1 MGCGASKWKDP
12 GVVRRGRPRSV
23 GEVVVFLPGLRVP
36 RTVDFPQSLGDHLD
50 TSTVERLSA
59 LRATVVTMAMQESA
73 MALKPRRRT
82 TRHGGSGTANLLQ
95 ALEEYLPVLLGL
107 VKESS
112 DLRNK
117 VQFVWANQEDD
128 SEETSMADAWYE
140 VLSVLHLMAMVCFLQ
155 ANSLLLPRSYGD
167 GQGPR
172 VSEES
177 RRATVDVFLKAAGY
191 LDCAVNQVLPQ
202 IPPEKRFNSWLYQFM
217 NLNEPK
223 FRMTSTEL
231 FDLNFRRAL
240 PVDLVEG
247 NLKALSLQGLGQGV
261 DMQLG
266 LAIDNPKAT
275 LAVKR
280 RLACEMVKYWQQIK
294 DSIPELPLS
303 DGWAKKHTLFVKW
316 KYAEA
321 KAAAYYFHGLILDEG
336 NTEKS
341 QEMAISSLQ
350 ASEEFLKE
358 SKRASKAFH
367 STPPT
372 SRISTPFGTTKHL
385 LDMIPKE
392 TLSKLQNNQDLNT
405 QERPSNTGVSQIIT
419 PPPPLPDFPLALN
432 PEEYELPQL
441 DPLLKKEANH

>member
-1 MGCGASKWKDP
+1 MGCGASRDP
-12 GVVRRGRPRSV
+12 GVGRQGRPKGV

-36 RTVDFPQSLGDHLD
+36 RTVDFSQSLGDHLD
-50 TSTVERLSA
+50 KSTVERLSA
-59 LRATVVTMAMQESA
+59 LRARVVEMAMQESA
-73 MALKPRRRT
+73 TALKPRRKAAS
-82 TRHGGSGTANLLQ
+82 TRHGGSSTANLLQ
-95 ALEEYLPVLLGL
+95 ALEEYLSVLLGL
-107 VKESS
+107 VKERGSE
-112 DLRNK
+112 LRNK
-117 VQFVWANQEDD
+117 VQFVWSNQEDD
-128 SEETSMADAWYE
+128 AEETSMADAWYE

-155 ANSLLLPRSYGD
+155 ANSLLLPRSYSD
-167 GQGPR
+167 GYGPR

-177 RRATVDVFLKAAGY
+177 RRATVDVFLKAAGF
-191 LDCAVNQVLPQ
+191 LDCAVNQVLLQ
-202 IPPEKRFNSWLYQFM
+202 IPPEK
-217 NLNEPK
+217 
-223 FRMTSTEL
+223 
-231 FDLNFRRAL
+231 RRAL
-240 PVDLVEG
+240 PVDLAEG

-280 RLACEMVKYWQQIK
+280 RLACELVKYWQQIK

-336 NTEKS
+336 DTEKS
-341 QEMAISSLQ
+341 HEMAISSLQ

-358 SKRASKAFH
+358 SERASEAFH

-372 SRISTPFGTTKHL
+372 SRISIPFGTTKYL
-385 LDMIPKE
+385 LDRIPKD
-392 TLSKLQNNQDLNT
+392 TLSKLQNNQHLYT
-405 QERPSNTGVSQIIT
+405 QGRTSNTGTNRIIT

-441 DPLLKKEANH
+441 DPLWKKEVNH

>member
-12 GVVRRGRPRSV
+12 GSRRQGRPRSV
-23 GEVVVFLPGLRVP
+23 GEMVIFLPGLRVP
-36 RTVDFPQSLGDHLD
+36 RTIDFSQSFGDHLD
-50 TSTVERLSA
+50 KSIVERLSA
-59 LRATVVTMAMQESA
+59 LRARVVAMSMQESA
-73 MALKPRRRT
+73 VALKKPRRGST

-107 VKESS
+107 VKSS
-112 DLRNK
+112 ELRNK

-128 SEETSMADAWYE
+128 AEETAMTDAWYE

-155 ANSLLLPRSYGD
+155 ANYLLLPRSYGD
-167 GQGPR
+167 GYGPR

-191 LDCAVNQVLPQ
+191 LDCAFHQVLPQ
-202 IPPEKRFNSWLYQFM
+202 IPPEKRR
-217 NLNEPK
+217 E
-223 FRMTSTEL
+223 
-231 FDLNFRRAL
+231 L
-240 PVDLVEG
+240 PVDIVEG

-280 RLACEMVKYWQQIK
+280 RLACEMIKYWQQIK
-294 DSIPELPLS
+294 DSIPELPLT
-303 DGWAKKHTLFVKW
+303 DGWGKKHTLFVKW

-321 KAAAYYFHGLILDEG
+321 KASAYYFHGLILDEG
-336 NTEKS
+336 DTEKS
-341 QEMAISSLQ
+341 DEMAISSLQ

-358 SKRASKAFH
+358 SKKASEAFH

-372 SRISTPFGTTKHL
+372 SRISIPFGTTKYL
-385 LDMIPKE
+385 LDRIPRD
-392 TLSKLQNNQDLNT
+392 TISKLQDNQHLYT
-405 QERPSNTGVSQIIT
+405 QEGTSNTGISRMIT

-441 DPLLKKEANH
+441 DPLWKKEANN

>member
-202 IPPEKRFNSWLYQFM
+202 IPPEKR
-217 NLNEPK
+217 
-223 FRMTSTEL
+223 
-231 FDLNFRRAL
+231 RAL

-372 SRISTPFGTTKHL
+372 SRTLISAT
-385 LDMIPKE
+385 
-392 TLSKLQNNQDLNT
+392 
-405 QERPSNTGVSQIIT
+405 RVARSNS
-419 PPPPLPDFPLALN
+419 ALTFFVGKFS
-432 PEEYELPQL
+432 Y
-441 DPLLKKEANH
+441 

>member
-1 MGCGASKWKDP
+1 MGCGASKWRGP

-36 RTVDFPQSLGDHLD
+36 RTVDFSQSLGDHLD
-50 TSTVERLSA
+50 KSTVERLSS
-59 LRATVVTMAMQESA
+59 LRATVMTMAMQESA
-73 MALKPRRRT
+73 MALKPRRRA

-95 ALEEYLPVLLGL
+95 ALEDYLPVLLGL
-107 VKESS
+107 VKEKLAVC
-112 DLRNK
+112 LRNK

-128 SEETSMADAWYE
+128 AEETSMADAWYE

-155 ANSLLLPRSYGD
+155 ANSLLLPRSYGE
-167 GQGPR
+167 GHGPR

-177 RRATVDVFLKAAGY
+177 RRATVDVFLKAGGY
-191 LDCAVNQVLPQ
+191 LDCAINQVLPQ
-202 IPPEKRFNSWLYQFM
+202 IPPEK
-217 NLNEPK
+217 
-223 FRMTSTEL
+223 
-231 FDLNFRRAL
+231 RRAL

-341 QEMAISSLQ
+341 QEMATSSLQ

-358 SKRASKAFH
+358 SKRASEVFH

-405 QERPSNTGVSQIIT
+405 QERTSNTGVSRIIT

-441 DPLLKKEANH
+441 GPLLKKEANH

>member
-1 MGCGASKWKDP
+1 MGCWASKRRDP
-12 GVVRRGRPRSV
+12 DRRQRGPGSV
-23 GEVVVFLPGLRVP
+23 DEVVVFLPGLRVP
-36 RTVDFPQSLGDHLD
+36 RSIDFSRSLGDHLD
-50 TSTVERLSA
+50 KSIVERLSA
-59 LRATVVTMAMQESA
+59 LRARVVAMAMQESE
-73 MALKPRRRT
+73 MALKPRRKVAA
-82 TRHGGSGTANLLQ
+82 RHGGSSTANLLQ

-112 DLRNK
+112 ELRNK
-117 VQFVWANQEDD
+117 VQFVWSNQEDEA
-128 SEETSMADAWYE
+128 EETSMEDAWYE

-167 GQGPR
+167 GYGPR

-191 LDCAVNQVLPQ
+191 LDCAIHHVLLQ
-202 IPPEKRFNSWLYQFM
+202 IPPEKRR
-217 NLNEPK
+217 E
-223 FRMTSTEL
+223 
-231 FDLNFRRAL
+231 L

-280 RLACEMVKYWQQIK
+280 RLACEMIKYWQQVK
-294 DSIPELPLS
+294 DGIPELPLS
-303 DGWAKKHTLFVKW
+303 DGWGKKHTLFVKW
-316 KYAEA
+316 KYVEA

-336 NTEKS
+336 NAEKS
-341 QEMAISSLQ
+341 HEMAISALQ

-358 SKRASKAFH
+358 SKRASEAFH

-372 SRISTPFGTTKHL
+372 SRSSTPFGTTKYL
-385 LDMIPKE
+385 LDRIPKD
-392 TLSKLQNNQDLNT
+392 TLSRVNNQDLYT
-405 QERPSNTGVSQIIT
+405 EERTSNKGINRIIT
-419 PPPPLPDFPLALN
+419 TPPPLPDFPLALN
-432 PEEYELPQL
+432 PEDYELPQL
-441 DPLLKKEANH
+441 DSLWKKEANHR